1 MAILGRRSPRRLDYS
16 ERAKVELLRCAELYE
31 RLYDV
36 VSNMEWHLKHTP
48 EHPLAEPVEGT
59 KYWAIESNGF
69 PVSHQSAIP
78 GVLFIYW
85 FDAEAVYVWDVRVT
99 PPPRI
104 DRVFSVA

>member
-1 MAILGRRSPRRLDYS
+1 MIPGRRSPRRLDYS
-16 ERAKVELLRCAELYE
+16 ERASVELMRCADLYD

-48 EHPLAEPVEGT
+48 DHPLAETVPET
-59 KYWAIESNGF
+59 EYWAIESNGF
-69 PVSHQSAIP
+69 PIHDRDSVP
-78 GVLFIYW
+78 GVLLVYR

-104 DRVFSVA
+104 VRI